1 MRTRTTGDLWFA
13 EHAEVAQLE
22 NEDAVHFSA
31 EPSLHQSV
39 CGQKSGV
46 LVANHLAN
54 AAFTAV
60 GFSCAIQCPDW
71 TTTSVRSVQSC
82 RIGSAKRD
90 VTVWHV

>member
-1 MRTRTTGDLWFA
+1 MFMSRLFAAMPFAIGSGDSTGWGR
-13 EHAEVAQLE
+13 
-22 NEDAVHFSA
+22 
-31 EPSLHQSV
+31 HQSV
-39 CGQKSGV
+39 VGQASGN

-60 GFSCAIQCPDW
+60 GFSCAIQCPDR
-71 TTTSVRSVQSC
+71 TTTSVRSTQSC